1 MKAVSAVLKPKQKI
15 LIQHKATGIKRK
27 VSVIKVYESNK
38 ILVKNERG
46 RDELIELLEYI
57 ILILPLL
64 DRIINWFKNVFRR
77 RQR

>member
-15 LIQHKATGIKRK
+15 LIQHKTTGAKRK
-27 VSVIKVYESNK
+27 VSVVKVYESNK

-57 ILILPLL
+57 VLILPLV
-64 DRIINWFKNVFRR
+64 DRIIGWFKNLFRKR
-77 RQR
+77 K